1 MGVGG
6 WEEREREREREET
19 EEKTC
24 RCEISSSHRMA
35 CGSPWIDGEA
45 AKKATTTTTTT
56 TTPLLDVQ
64 VQVQYTRLS

>member
-1 MGVGG
+1 
-6 WEEREREREREET
+6 
-19 EEKTC
+19 
-24 RCEISSSHRMA
+24 MA